1 MKICIFMK
9 IRAKHLEKIFQNL
22 HFFWNSWVGGGGLRG
37 GNVRPRGSP
46 LSPNLKNWKKDFG
59 TIKSRFFGI
68 FDRNARN
75 FGQKSSKN
83 RDFWPFLNLPRI
95 TPRGSSRVPGSLFLV
110 FWHPRTKVDQSYG
123 HLRCSFS
130 RGCPPAG
137 GEIQWKFGEIWPFFG
152 LLTGEFRFSK
162 LAP

>member
-46 LSPNLKNWKKDFG
+46 LSPNLKNWKINFG

-83 RDFWPFLNLPRI
+83 RDFWPFSSEPRI
-95 TPRGSSRVPGSLFLV
+95 TPGGRHG
-110 FWHPRTKVDQSYG
+110 SYG
-123 HLRCSFS
+123 HVSGCFDIPEHSLIARAAICSVVDLKQKTKKVAKYGSKMTIFH
-130 RGCPPAG
+130 
-137 GEIQWKFGEIWPFFG
+137 PF
-152 LLTGEFRFSK
+152 LTRF
-162 LAP
+162 